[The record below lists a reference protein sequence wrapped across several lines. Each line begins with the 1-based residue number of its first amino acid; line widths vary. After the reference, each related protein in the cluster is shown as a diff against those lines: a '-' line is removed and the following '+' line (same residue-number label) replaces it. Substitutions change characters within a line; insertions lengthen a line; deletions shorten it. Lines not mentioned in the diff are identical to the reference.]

1 MDECQASPKGPSEDA
16 NAFETPFA
24 KEARERNRCRGKPLD
39 CSKRGI
45 MRIRVRTKW
54 QSSPVAGNTTETNL
68 KGNRQPG
75 DRPVFAWENL
85 LDLSRKIYSLCCH
98 PGALLIVHTISFF
111 IFFPFQWDDIILI
124 YVIIL
129 IL

>member
-1 MDECQASPKGPSEDA
+1 
-16 NAFETPFA
+16 
-24 KEARERNRCRGKPLD
+24 
-39 CSKRGI
+39 
-45 MRIRVRTKW
+45 VRTKW
-54 QSSPVAGNTTETNL
+54 QSSPVAGNTTETDL